1 MIRQQCD
8 MVVEGM
14 ADFDRPAVTRTLRK
28 HPTRAWSMLPSL
40 VKSLSGP
47 DWQKACQA
55 RENLYK
61 HVTPVLQSQEGK
73 RV

>member
-1 MIRQQCD
+1 

-14 ADFDRPAVTRTLRK
+14 ADFDRPAVNQK
-28 HPTRAWSMLPSL
+28 WHSKRAQSMLPSL

-47 DWQKACQA
+47 GWQKACQA
-55 RENLYK
+55 RVDLYK
-61 HVTPVLQSQEGK
+61 HVTPVLQGQEGK